1 MGSLYFADC
10 MRVRVGQTGGTQAD
24 KNLPLF
30 IRKHPLMLPQEANIG
45 LRENLFK
52 FGGVSK

>member
-1 MGSLYFADC
+1 MLCGCMMVRMGH
-10 MRVRVGQTGGTQAD
+10 TGGTQAD

-45 LRENLFK
+45 L
-52 FGGVSK
+52 